1 MQNLHNNW
9 TIPLAIEGSYLGNDR
24 LLDMGV
30 TPIYIKDILADLSF
44 DMIYE
49 KNKRILEDTEVNI
62 DQMSIFEFIGE

>member
-1 MQNLHNNW
+1 
-9 TIPLAIEGSYLGNDR
+9 
-24 LLDMGV
+24 MGV

-62 DQMSIFEFIGE
+62 DQMSIFEFIGDTNESRI